1 MQEGLFS
8 EFLASGDT
16 LRVYSRGRLIFTST
30 KTGIQSLL
38 EYASRFAPCKE
49 GVTVFD
55 RVVGNAAALLLS
67 KVSCRKVHSPLGSQT
82 AQETLRRF
90 GIDYYFTETV
100 PYIQNRSR
108 DDMCP
113 MEKLSRGKEP
123 EEFYQACLV
132 LALGDEL

>member
-1 MQEGLFS
+1 MQKGLFS

-30 KTGIQSLL
+30 KTGIRSLL
-38 EYASRFAPCKE
+38 EYASRLASCEE

-67 KVSCRKVHSPLGSQT
+67 KISCREVYSPLGSQA
-82 AQETLRRF
+82 AQETLRSF

-100 PYIQNRSR
+100 PRIQNRSR

-113 MEKLSRGKEP
+113 MEKLSQGKEP
-123 EEFYQACLV
+123 EEFYQACLS
-132 LALGDEL
+132 LGLGDEL